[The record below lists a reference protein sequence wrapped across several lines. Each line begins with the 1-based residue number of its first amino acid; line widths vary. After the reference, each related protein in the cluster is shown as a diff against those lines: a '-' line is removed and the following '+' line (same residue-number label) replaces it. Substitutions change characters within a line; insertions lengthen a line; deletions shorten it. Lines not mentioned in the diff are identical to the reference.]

1 MNQVTR
7 GARAQ
12 KLMAS
17 ILDNL
22 VEDKGGGGAILRQGK
37 LFQDQKLK
45 FMQIKEMTT
54 DS

>member
-1 MNQVTR
+1 M
-7 GARAQ
+7 Q
-12 KLMAS
+12 KLTAS

-22 VEDKGGGGAILRQGK
+22 VVDKGGGAIFRQGK